1 MPLQMQSMPQ
11 PMADKGSGDTGGEDG
26 TDATIEGG
34 MGAASKV
41 VQQGK
46 PSSVVGDDFSYY
58 PIYP

>member
-1 MPLQMQSMPQ
+1 MPQ
-11 PMADKGSGDTGGEDG
+11 PMADKGSGDTGGEDD